1 LRRVRCCGI
10 IWRVISVVMPVLN
23 EEKLIERS
31 LQVLAGRPG
40 LELIVVDGGSV
51 DRTVSLAARY
61 AKVVTCTPGRAVQMN
76 AGAREAGGEILWF
89 VHVDT
94 TLPSDGPDQVRAAV
108 AEGFLGGAFSTRFD
122 EPTLFWDLITCLDNH
137 RTRIFHIYF
146 GSRAI
151 FVRADAF
158 WEVGGFPEIPF
169 LEDVAFSRKLRQAGR
184 TVMLDAVALESFR
197 RFRKNGPVRQLLL
210 DMILLGAFELGISP
224 WFLAR
229 LYKDVR

>member
-1 LRRVRCCGI
+1 
-10 IWRVISVVMPVLN
+10 MPVLN
-23 EEKLIERS
+23 EEKLIEQS
-31 LQVLAGRPG
+31 LLVLAGWPG

-51 DRTVSLAARY
+51 DRTVRLAARY
-61 AKVVTCTPGRAVQMN
+61 ARVITSPPGRAVQMN
-76 AGAREAGGEILWF
+76 AGAREARGEIFWF

-94 TLPSDGPDQVRAAV
+94 TLPPDAPDQVQAAV
-108 AEGFLGGAFSTRFD
+108 AEGFVGGAFSTRFD
-122 EPTLFWDLITCLDNH
+122 EPTPFWDLITWLDNH

-151 FVRADAF
+151 FVRADTF
-158 WEVGGFPEIPF
+158 RELGGFPEIPF
-169 LEDVAFSRKLRQAGR
+169 LEDVALSRKLRRAGR

-197 RFRKNGPVRQLLL
+197 RFRKNGPIRQLLL
-210 DMILLGAFELGISP
+210 DMILLGAFGIGVSP